1 MFKTNPIVLAN
12 LFAALASADDC
23 SFFQGL
29 SCTSGSQTTNPS
41 DWVNRSFQTPLP
53 NSPNHKDGMQGYG
66 RVVCYNHIQY
76 NSARTSAEVTATCRK
91 HDSITKMEYNW
102 NGAGFTSS
110 ATFNATSS
118 LTEALSLTVKA
129 TDAAGVA
136 YTIDLESP
144 NFIWQNPIVNQSSVY
159 ENGQKGGIVELFGW
173 PHADVEAECAS
184 LGKMGWMG
192 VKIFPVM
199 ESVWSNEWP

>member
-1 MFKTNPIVLAN
+1 
-12 LFAALASADDC
+12 
-23 SFFQGL
+23 
-29 SCTSGSQTTNPS
+29 
-41 DWVNRSFQTPLP
+41 
-53 NSPNHKDGMQGYG
+53 
-66 RVVCYNHIQY
+66 
-76 NSARTSAEVTATCRK
+76 
-91 HDSITKMEYNW
+91 MEYNW

-118 LTEALSLTVKA
+118 LTKALSLTVKA

-144 NFIWQNPIVNQSSVY
+144 NFIWQNPTVNQSSVY